1 MSATIT
7 VNGREYPLSAEE
19 LELTLL
25 EYLRE
30 RLELTGTKYG
40 CGVGACGSCT
50 VLIDGAARKS
60 CVLKVSKAAGREVT
74 TIEGMQGSDG
84 SLHPIQQAFV
94 DAGAIQCGY
103 CTPGMVMAA
112 ASLLRRKPSPSRQE
126 IRKALSGN
134 LCRCTG
140 YQQIVDAIELAA
152 EWMNG

>member
-1 MSATIT
+1 MSDSIT
-7 VNGREYPLSAEE
+7 VNGREYLLGEEE

-60 CVLKVSKAAGREVT
+60 CVLPVRKAAGREVT
-74 TIEGMQGSDG
+74 TIEGLRQPDG
-84 SLHPIQQAFV
+84 TLHPVQQAFI

-103 CTPGMVMAA
+103 CTPGMVLAA
-112 ASLLRRKPSPSRQE
+112 VSLLRRKPSPSRDE

-140 YQQIVDAIELAA
+140 YQQIVDAVERVDG
-152 EWMNG
+152 WMGG